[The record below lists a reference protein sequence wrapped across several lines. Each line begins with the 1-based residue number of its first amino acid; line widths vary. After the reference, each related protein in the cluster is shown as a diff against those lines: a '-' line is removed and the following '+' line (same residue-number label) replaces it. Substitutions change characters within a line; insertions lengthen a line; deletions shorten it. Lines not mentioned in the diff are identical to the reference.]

1 MNSKGGDMK
10 ALLLMGGFGTRLRP
24 FTITKPKALLPIV
37 NIPFVS
43 YQFELLRNYGI
54 DEVVLGIGYKGDEFK
69 KILGIGKE
77 MGLKIYLSYEK
88 TPLGTGGAIKNAE
101 RFLKGKE
108 PFFVF
113 NGDIIGNF
121 NLEKILNFHKG
132 KNGYITIVMVK
143 VPDPSSYGLIITDEL
158 MRIKKFIEKP
168 KLEEIITDTI
178 NAGIYVLQPEILNEI
193 PENTELSIEKEV
205 FPVMIEKGKE
215 IYGYIHYG
223 YWLDVGTIDKYRKAN
238 FDLIDGKIKL
248 LYRRTD
254 EKIERKGNSFIDE
267 SVSVDEKLI
276 VDDGVIIGENSI
288 FKGDVII
295 GKKSII
301 GKNCLVENSIIFENV
316 IIEDNCCIINSIIGD
331 SVFIKK
337 NCEIKNSAIGDN
349 SYISEFSKIY
359 Q

>member
-1 MNSKGGDMK
+1 MK

-43 YQFELLRNYGI
+43 YQFELLRIYGI
-54 DEVVLGIGYKGDEFK
+54 NEVVLGIGYKGDEFK

-113 NGDIIGNF
+113 NGDILANF
-121 NLEKILNFHKG
+121 NLEKILNFHKE
-132 KNGYITIVMVK
+132 KNAFITIGMVK
-143 VPDPSSYGLIITDEL
+143 VSDPSSYGLIVTDDQ
-158 MRIKKFIEKP
+158 MQIKKFIEKP
-168 KLEEIITDTI
+168 KPEEIITDTI
-178 NAGIYVLQPEILNEI
+178 NAGVYVFQPEVLDEI
-193 PENTELSIEKEV
+193 PEDKEVSVEKEV
-205 FPVMIEKGKE
+205 FPGILDKGKDM
-215 IYGYIHYG
+215 YGYIHYG

-238 FDLIDGKIKL
+238 FDLIDGKIEL
-248 LYRRTD
+248 LYKRTD
-254 EKIERKGNSFIDE
+254 EKIEKKENSIIDK
-267 SVSVDEKLI
+267 SVSVEGKLI
-276 VDDGVIIGENSI
+276 VDDEVFIGENSV
-288 FKGDVII
+288 FKGKVII
-295 GKKSII
+295 GKKSFI
-301 GKNCLVENSIIFENV
+301 GKNCLIENSIIFENV
-316 IIEDNCCIINSIIGD
+316 IIGDNCCIKDSVIGN
-331 SVFIKK
+331 SVFIKQ

>member
-1 MNSKGGDMK
+1 MK

-43 YQFELLRNYGI
+43 YQFELLRIYGI
-54 DEVVLGIGYKGDEFK
+54 NEVVLGIGYKGDEFK

-113 NGDIIGNF
+113 NGDILANF
-121 NLEKILNFHKG
+121 NLEKILNFHKE
-132 KNGYITIVMVK
+132 KNAFITIGMVK
-143 VPDPSSYGLIITDEL
+143 VSDPSSYGLIVTDDQ
-158 MRIKKFIEKP
+158 RQIKKFIEKP
-168 KLEEIITDTI
+168 KPEEIVTDTI
-178 NAGIYVLQPEILNEI
+178 NAGVYVFQPEVLDEI
-193 PENTELSIEKEV
+193 PEDKEVSVEKEV
-205 FPVMIEKGKE
+205 FPGILDKGKDM
-215 IYGYIHYG
+215 YGYIHYG

-238 FDLIDGKIKL
+238 FDLIDGKIEL
-248 LYRRTD
+248 LYKRTD
-254 EKIERKGNSFIDE
+254 EKIEKKEDSIIDK
-267 SVSVDEKLI
+267 SVSVEGKLI
-276 VDDGVIIGENSI
+276 VDDEVFIGENSV
-288 FKGDVII
+288 FKGKVII
-295 GKKSII
+295 GKKSFI
-301 GKNCLVENSIIFENV
+301 GKNCLIENSIIFENV
-316 IIEDNCCIINSIIGD
+316 VIGDNCCIKDSVIGN
-331 SVFIKK
+331 SVFIKQ
-337 NCEIKNSAIGDN
+337 NCEIKNLAIGDN

>member
-1 MNSKGGDMK
+1 
-10 ALLLMGGFGTRLRP
+10 MGGFGTRLRP

-43 YQFELLRNYGI
+43 YQFELLRIYGI
-54 DEVVLGIGYKGDEFK
+54 NEVVLGIGYKGDEFK

-113 NGDIIGNF
+113 NGDILANF
-121 NLEKILNFHKG
+121 NLEKILNFHKE
-132 KNGYITIVMVK
+132 KNAFITIGMVK
-143 VPDPSSYGLIITDEL
+143 VSDPSSYGLIVTDDQ
-158 MRIKKFIEKP
+158 MQIKKFIEKP
-168 KLEEIITDTI
+168 KPEEIVTDTI
-178 NAGIYVLQPEILNEI
+178 NAGVYVFQPEVLDEI
-193 PENTELSIEKEV
+193 PEDKEVSVEKEV
-205 FPVMIEKGKE
+205 FPGILDKGKDM
-215 IYGYIHYG
+215 YGYIHYG

-238 FDLIDGKIKL
+238 FDLIDGKIEL
-248 LYRRTD
+248 LYKRTD
-254 EKIERKGNSFIDE
+254 EKIEKKEDSIIDK
-267 SVSVDEKLI
+267 SVSVEGKLI
-276 VDDGVIIGENSI
+276 VDDEVFIGENSV
-288 FKGDVII
+288 FKGKVII
-295 GKKSII
+295 GKKSFI
-301 GKNCLVENSIIFENV
+301 GKNCLIENSIIFENV
-316 IIEDNCCIINSIIGD
+316 VIGDNCCIKDSVIGN
-331 SVFIKK
+331 SVFIKQ